1 MKGSTGLLV
10 ALSVFQPVYSADWPQ
25 AAGPNGN
32 FIVNEEAVTS
42 FSVSRGENVLWRV
55 PLPNTGQGT
64 VIVSDDRLFVT
75 SHEVINQ
82 DAQMGS
88 LMLGLCF
95 DAKNGKELWRREIPG
110 TRETDFSSLFSDN
123 TAASP
128 VVIDQRVVFTNVGGT
143 AKCFDFDG
151 EEQWSHTWT
160 PFGRHHARQHEPM
173 IFDGNVILMHVPRY
187 DLPASVTT
195 KAGSHPLGRGRE
207 YWTYLQAYSLATGK
221 RQWQAESATSV
232 HSTSILGQLSGGRH
246 AILTGRGGGHKPPE
260 EPYGIS
266 LIDASS
272 GKRIR
277 DSAIAGYAAA
287 QNANWEKDV
296 AHFFIGKEH
305 RSIDL
310 LTGNL
315 LRSTSLNERVSLTS
329 LVNGKYTIPEKTSL
343 FKTRKPITYYT
354 NLIVGDYHY
363 FRSFSGFLI
372 GRVKLSTGKVEYL
385 QVPAQVVRKSGMPDE
400 ILPDKTLPN
409 DMKNAAGFRATQ
421 DKRNAGTGWGHVS
434 GASPIVVGNY
444 IYFSTMTGMVYVI
457 KWDAKLL
464 DAKALVSISDLGPAG
479 ETWSLSSLSYADGK
493 LFARTMKELVCIGV
507 K

>member
-1 MKGSTGLLV
+1 
-10 ALSVFQPVYSADWPQ
+10 
-25 AAGPNGN
+25 
-32 FIVNEEAVTS
+32 
-42 FSVSRGENVLWRV
+42 
-55 PLPNTGQGT
+55 
-64 VIVSDDRLFVT
+64 
-75 SHEVINQ
+75 
-82 DAQMGS
+82 
-88 LMLGLCF
+88 
-95 DAKNGKELWRREIPG
+95 
-110 TRETDFSSLFSDN
+110 
-123 TAASP
+123 
-128 VVIDQRVVFTNVGGT
+128 
-143 AKCFDFDG
+143 
-151 EEQWSHTWT
+151 QWSHTWT

-277 DSAIAGYAAA
+277 DSAIDGYAAA

-329 LVNGKYTIPEKTSL
+329 LVNGKHTTTEKTSL